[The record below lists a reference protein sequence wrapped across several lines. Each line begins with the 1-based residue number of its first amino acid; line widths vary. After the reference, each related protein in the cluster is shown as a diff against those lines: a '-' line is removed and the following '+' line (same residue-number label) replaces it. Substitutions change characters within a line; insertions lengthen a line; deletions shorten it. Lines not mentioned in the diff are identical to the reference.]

1 MNVCRRELVSSIGL
15 LILRLGMGG
24 YMATHGLPKMQML
37 FKREFDQ
44 FGDPLGIGNVASL
57 IGAASAE
64 FVCAMLIVI
73 GLGTR
78 LASIPVVFTM
88 AVAAFI
94 VHKDDPWTMQRAFE
108 IFAAGESEFMAS
120 KEPAMVFLFG
130 FLTLIFTG
138 PGRFSIDALIFC
150 RRGSCAAPDPA
161 EGQK

>member
-24 YMATHGLPKMQML
+24 YMATHGLPKMQTL
-37 FKREFDQ
+37 FKGEFDQ

-88 AVAAFI
+88 AVAAFV

-108 IFAAGESEFMAS
+108 KFAAGESEFMAS

-130 FLTLIFTG
+130 FLALIFTG
-138 PGRFSIDALIFC
+138 PGRFSIDALIC
-150 RRGSCAAPDPA
+150 RRRGSCAAPDPA
-161 EGQK
+161 SAQR